1 MELPLNV
8 EIPLHDVTSMAI
20 RLDRR
25 NSQRSHG
32 RWTQQKALSVTGGKA
47 SRYVG
52 RRLEYHEGR
61 RLVLLEQEVSAKRLH
76 VVNAKAAADRG
87 LAVLERIPGESH
99 ARLKVAERGVGVIWA
114 NAAAGGAGLRRYP
127 IGWACVEL

>member
-1 MELPLNV
+1 MG
-8 EIPLHDVTSMAI
+8 I

-32 RWTQQKALSVTGGKA
+32 RWTQQQTLSVTGGKA
-47 SRYVG
+47 SRYVS

-61 RLVLLEQEVSAKRLH
+61 RLILLEQEVSAKRLH
-76 VVNAKAAADRG
+76 VVNAKAAADGG
-87 LAVLERIPGESH
+87 LAVLERIPGESQ
-99 ARLKVAERGVGVIWA
+99 ARLKVEEGGVGVIRT
-114 NAAAGGAGLRRYP
+114 NAAAGSAGLRRYP